1 MDIRNLT
8 RWWFAPRRRI
18 AQLRIDL
25 RKVREYNLLLATE
38 NHKLETEMNIEID
51 DHKIALLVNAITA
64 ELKPFTKTQSL
75 RARVSGIVL
84 EHLKPKAGT
93 SCGRSANSAMARFE
107 DSMAEVDQWLY
118 DEMEKWHRDKCQD
131 VYSELASKETPHE

>member
-1 MDIRNLT
+1 MMRNA
-8 RWWFAPRRRI
+8 RVAVEPH
-18 AQLRIDL
+18 
-25 RKVREYNLLLATE
+25 

-64 ELKPFTKTQSL
+64 ELKPFTKWHPKSSAAQSL

-107 DSMAEVDQWLY
+107 DWEVY
-118 DEMEKWHRDKCQD
+118 N
-131 VYSELASKETPHE
+131 ELASWETPPVSFTEPTISLPIVTKDPFPLQTGTKLKTL

>member
-1 MDIRNLT
+1 MSNFKRFIYGTD
-8 RWWFAPRRRI
+8 
-18 AQLRIDL
+18 
-25 RKVREYNLLLATE
+25 

-93 SCGRSANSAMARFE
+93 SCGRSANNLN
-107 DSMAEVDQWLY
+107 QNKLKKY
-118 DEMEKWHRDKCQD
+118 DHNRKR
-131 VYSELASKETPHE
+131 SEIS

>member
-1 MDIRNLT
+1 MSNFKRFIYGTD
-8 RWWFAPRRRI
+8 
-18 AQLRIDL
+18 
-25 RKVREYNLLLATE
+25 

-84 EHLKPKAGT
+84 EHLKPNIFNPEERDFLRNATFPQLEERYGPLETWRPPNEPLAPPVEDGATEPTNLPPVVTKDPFPLQTGT
-93 SCGRSANSAMARFE
+93 K
-107 DSMAEVDQWLY
+107 L
-118 DEMEKWHRDKCQD
+118 KT
-131 VYSELASKETPHE
+131 L

>member
-1 MDIRNLT
+1 MSNFKRFIYGTD
-8 RWWFAPRRRI
+8 
-18 AQLRIDL
+18 
-25 RKVREYNLLLATE
+25 

-107 DSMAEVDQWLY
+107 DWEVY
-118 DEMEKWHRDKCQD
+118 N
-131 VYSELASKETPHE
+131 ELASWETPPVSFTEPTISLPIVTKDPFPLQTGTKLKTL